1 MRWLLK
7 FGALGLCMPGVAA
20 AQGQFSLQ
28 QDAAAFGARES
39 ITSIDL
45 SPDGNRVVYIAPAA
59 GGLNVAL
66 TADLAT
72 GQSTAFLRTAPGNDR
87 LSWCRFVTNDRLI
100 CRYRSI
106 DNLGRQL
113 VGFGR
118 LIAINRDGTDLQQL
132 GQSASFDDAYIR
144 QFDGTIVDWLPDSG
158 GWVLMAREYIPEEG
172 KSNTRFVRTKQGV
185 GVDRINT
192 LTLKSKT
199 VEPVRE
205 DASDFYGDGYG
216 NVRLMSAA
224 ERDAMGYPTGR
235 TKYFFRTADSKEWR
249 QLVDFTKDEEFR
261 PLAID
266 ARTNSLYALKPLNGR
281 MALYRIALI
290 ATPVPELVAS
300 HPRVDIDGVV
310 LASNGRDVIG
320 YQFAEEKR
328 EVVYFD
334 PQAKA
339 LTASLGRAL
348 KDLPILRLQDS
359 SNDGN
364 RVLVFAGSDRDPG
377 RYYLFEKTAKT
388 LNELMLARPELEKR
402 PLAEVRHV
410 SFKAADGTDIPG
422 YLTMPVGKSAKNLPA
437 VVLPHGG
444 PAYRDEWG
452 FDWIAQFL
460 AARGYAVLQ
469 PNFRGSAGYGD
480 AWLVENGFKGW
491 KTSIGDVTAAAHW
504 LADQGIA
511 DPKRLAIVGWSYGG
525 YAALQSAVV
534 EPSLFKSV
542 AAIAPVTDFG
552 LWKSE
557 FNDFI
562 NSEVMAEYVGS
573 GPHIEEGSPLR
584 HASAIQ
590 VPVLLAHGTK
600 DQNVGFDESV
610 RMADALRGSGKP
622 VEFLR
627 FEGLD
632 HQLDDSAARRQLL
645 EKIGALLDRTIG
657 H

>member
-1 MRWLLK
+1 M
-7 FGALGLCMPGVAA
+7 
-20 AQGQFSLQ
+20 
-28 QDAAAFGARES
+28 
-39 ITSIDL
+39 
-45 SPDGNRVVYIAPAA
+45 A
-59 GGLNVAL
+59 GY
-66 TADLAT
+66 AT
-72 GQSTAFLRTAPGNDR
+72 
-87 LSWCRFVTNDRLI
+87 
-100 CRYRSI
+100 
-106 DNLGRQL
+106 
-113 VGFGR
+113 
-118 LIAINRDGTDLQQL
+118 
-132 GQSASFDDAYIR
+132 
-144 QFDGTIVDWLPDSG
+144 
-158 GWVLMAREYIPEEG
+158 
-172 KSNTRFVRTKQGV
+172 
-185 GVDRINT
+185 RI
-192 LTLKSKT
+192 
-199 VEPVRE
+199 
-205 DASDFYGDGYG
+205 
-216 NVRLMSAA
+216 
-224 ERDAMGYPTGR
+224 
-235 TKYFFRTADSKEWR
+235 KY
-249 QLVDFTKDEEFR
+249 
-261 PLAID
+261 
-266 ARTNSLYALKPLNGR
+266 
-281 MALYRIALI
+281 
-290 ATPVPELVAS
+290 
-300 HPRVDIDGVV
+300 
-310 LASNGRDVIG
+310 
-320 YQFAEEKR
+320 
-328 EVVYFD
+328 
-334 PQAKA
+334 
-339 LTASLGRAL
+339 
-348 KDLPILRLQDS
+348 
-359 SNDGN
+359 
-364 RVLVFAGSDRDPG
+364 
-377 RYYLFEKTAKT
+377 
-388 LNELMLARPELEKR
+388 
-402 PLAEVRHV
+402 
-410 SFKAADGTDIPG
+410 KAADGTDIPG